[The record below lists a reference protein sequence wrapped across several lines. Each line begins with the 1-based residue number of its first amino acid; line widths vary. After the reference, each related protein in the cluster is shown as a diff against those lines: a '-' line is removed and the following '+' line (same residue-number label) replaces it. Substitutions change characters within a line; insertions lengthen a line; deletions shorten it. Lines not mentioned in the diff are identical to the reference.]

1 MVFQEA
7 ITNSIFHEISNYCSA
22 NNIESFVV
30 GGFVRDFFLK
40 RPSKDIDILIVGDG
54 ISVAKQIAKQ
64 IDPKISVTIFK
75 KFGTAYFKFND
86 YEIEF
91 TGARKE
97 SYATDSRNPI
107 VEIGSFKDDINRRD
121 FKINSI
127 AISLNNQNFG
137 ELIDLHSGLVDI
149 TQKVINTPI
158 DSNITFSDD
167 PLRMLRAIRFAC
179 QLDFEIHDDLVKTMT
194 KQKNRIS
201 IVTNE
206 RIVDEI
212 NKIIL
217 SKTPSKGFKILEKTG
232 ILEIIMPELTSLKGI
247 DEIEGQKHKDNF
259 YHTLEV
265 IDNICLNTDN
275 LWLRW
280 AALLHDIGKA
290 PTKTF
295 NKEIGWTFHGHE
307 FEGSKMVYKLFKRLK
322 MPLNEKMKYVQ
333 KLVLMSS
340 RPIVLAQENVTD
352 SAVRRLIFDAGDSVD
367 DLMTL
372 CEADITTKNKNRFK
386 KYHDNFKIVREK
398 IQTVEEK
405 DNIRNFQS
413 PISGAEIMS
422 TFNLKP
428 CKRIGII
435 KEAIKEAILDGII
448 ANNYD
453 EAYKLML
460 EEGGKLGLSHGK

>member
-1 MVFQEA
+1 M
-7 ITNSIFHEISNYCSA
+7 
-22 NNIESFVV
+22 
-30 GGFVRDFFLK
+30 
-40 RPSKDIDILIVGDG
+40 
-54 ISVAKQIAKQ
+54 SVHI
-64 IDPKISVTIFK
+64 
-75 KFGTAYFKFND
+75 
-86 YEIEF
+86 
-91 TGARKE
+91 
-97 SYATDSRNPI
+97 
-107 VEIGSFKDDINRRD
+107 
-121 FKINSI
+121 
-127 AISLNNQNFG
+127 
-137 ELIDLHSGLVDI
+137 
-149 TQKVINTPI
+149 
-158 DSNITFSDD
+158 
-167 PLRMLRAIRFAC
+167 
-179 QLDFEIHDDLVKTMT
+179 
-194 KQKNRIS
+194 NRIS

-206 RIVDEI
+206 RIVEEI

-217 SKTPSKGFKILEKTG
+217 SKTPSKGFKILEQTG

-265 IDNICLNTDN
+265 LDNICLNTDN

-280 AALLHDIGKA
+280 AALLHDIGKV

-295 NKEIGWTFHGHE
+295 NKKIGWTFHGHE

-352 SAVRRLIFDAGDSVD
+352 SAVRRLIFDAGESVD

-372 CEADITTKNKNRFK
+372 CEADITTKNENKFK

-398 IQTVEEK
+398 IKTVEEK
-405 DNIRNFQS
+405 DSIRNFQP

-428 CKRIGII
+428 CKTIGII
-435 KEAIKEAILDGII
+435 KEAIKEAILEGII
-448 ANNYD
+448 ANNYE

>member
-7 ITNSIFHEISNYCSA
+7 IRNSIFHEISNYCSA

-30 GGFVRDFFLK
+30 GGFVRDFLLE
-40 RPSKDIDILIVGDG
+40 RPSKDIDILIIGDG

-75 KFGTAYFKFND
+75 NFGTAYFKLND

-91 TGARKE
+91 VGSRKE
-97 SYATDSRNPI
+97 SYASDSRNPI
-107 VEIGSFKDDINRRD
+107 IETGSFKDDINRRD

-137 ELIDLHSGLVDI
+137 ELIDLHDGLTDI
-149 TQKVINTPI
+149 KQKVINTPL

-179 QLDFEIHDDLVKTMT
+179 QLDFEIHNDLVKTMT

-206 RIVDEI
+206 RIIDEI

-217 SKTPSKGFKILEKTG
+217 SKTPSKGFKILEQTG

-265 IDNICLNTDN
+265 LDNICLNTDN

-280 AALLHDIGKA
+280 AALLHDIGKV

-295 NKEIGWTFHGHE
+295 NKKIGWTFHGHE

-352 SAVRRLIFDAGDSVD
+352 SAVRRLIFDAGESVD

-372 CEADITTKNKNRFK
+372 CEADITTKNENKFK

-398 IQTVEEK
+398 IKTVEEK
-405 DNIRNFQS
+405 DSIRNFQP
-413 PISGAEIMS
+413 PISGAEIMN

-428 CKRIGII
+428 CKTIGII
-435 KEAIKEAILDGII
+435 KEAIKEAILEGII
-448 ANNYD
+448 ANNYE

>member
-54 ISVAKQIAKQ
+54 ISVAKLIAKQ

-75 KFGTAYFKFND
+75 KFRTAYFKFND

-97 SYATDSRNPI
+97 SYASDSRNPI
-107 VEIGSFKDDINRRD
+107 VENGSFKDDINRRD

-137 ELIDLHSGLVDI
+137 ELIDLHNGLADI
-149 TQKVINTPI
+149 KQKVINTPL

-194 KQKNRIS
+194 KQKNRIN

-265 IDNICLNTDN
+265 LDNICLNTDN

-280 AALLHDIGKA
+280 AAILHDIGKA

-295 NKEIGWTFHGHE
+295 NKKIGWTFHGHE

-340 RPIVLAQENVTD
+340 RPIVLAQQNVTD

-405 DNIRNFQS
+405 DNIRNFQP
-413 PISGAEIMS
+413 PISGGEIMS

-428 CKRIGII
+428 CKTIGII
-435 KEAIKEAILDGII
+435 KEAIKEAILEGII
-448 ANNYD
+448 ANNYE